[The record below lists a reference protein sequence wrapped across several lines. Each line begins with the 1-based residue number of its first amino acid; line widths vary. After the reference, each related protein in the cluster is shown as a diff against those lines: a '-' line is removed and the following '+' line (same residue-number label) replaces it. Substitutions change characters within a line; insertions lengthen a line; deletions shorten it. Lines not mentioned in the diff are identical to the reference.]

1 LLDECK
7 KLDIDIYLKHQVDN
21 ISKNIDGIFVLSVNK
36 NQSYFAKNVIM
47 ATEGHSQLSS
57 YLWME
62 TLGINI
68 ISPLPSL
75 FSFNAVKSPLAGL
88 EGVSFDASIS
98 IMGFNINI
106 SGPAII
112 THCGISGPAPLK
124 LSAWA
129 VIELYTQKYE
139 YEISIHLYPQWN
151 QTEIQNELMNFKST

>member
-1 LLDECK
+1 
-7 KLDIDIYLKHQVDN
+7 
-21 ISKNIDGIFVLSVNK
+21 
-36 NQSYFAKNVIM
+36 
-47 ATEGHSQLSS
+47 
-57 YLWME
+57 
-62 TLGINI
+62 
-68 ISPLPSL
+68 
-75 FSFNAVKSPLAGL
+75 
-88 EGVSFDASIS
+88 
-98 IMGFNINI
+98 MGFNINI